1 MKVKWEPAALMLLV
15 LGLGFWLALG
25 PASRPKF
32 PVREGSTQVQIR
44 VADTRGVLEAWR
56 PSAES
61 GPEETEFRVFMKGG
75 RGDVGSDGGEVEP
88 SRVYSSE
95 EIREMFGE
103 RVLEAAVALRGNR
116 LFTMLNITS
125 WVGVVWVGIGLLGQ
139 LAFSGR
145 MLLQWFISER
155 RRESIITESFW
166 WFSLFGALML
176 FSYFV
181 WRQDPVGILG
191 QASGI
196 VIYARNIRLIFKKKR
211 RAREEQRRLEAIASI
226 AVAESLG
233 ENTLAPA
240 VASAEP
246 DSASARGQ
254 GPAAVVAVG
263 RSADPVGPRAVH

>member
-32 PVREGSTQVQIR
+32 PVRDGATQVQIR

-56 PSAES
+56 PSPES
-61 GPEETEFRVFMKGG
+61 GPEETQFRVFMKGERGGG
-75 RGDVGSDGGEVEP
+75 RGEENQDGNGGA

-103 RVLEAAVALRGNR
+103 RVLEAAVALRENR

-166 WFSLFGALML
+166 WFSLFGALTL

-211 RAREEQRRLEAIASI
+211 RVRQELAAANGTVGVEGKAG
-226 AVAESLG
+226 G
-233 ENTLAPA
+233 EG
-240 VASAEP
+240 
-246 DSASARGQ
+246 R
-254 GPAAVVAVG
+254 VG
-263 RSADPVGPRAVH
+263 